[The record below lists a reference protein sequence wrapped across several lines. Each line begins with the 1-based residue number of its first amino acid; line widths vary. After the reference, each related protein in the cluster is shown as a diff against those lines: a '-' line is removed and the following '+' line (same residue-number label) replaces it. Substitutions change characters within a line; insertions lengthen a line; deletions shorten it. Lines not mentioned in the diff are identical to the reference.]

1 MNLTARTGMGMLC
14 LSLLFSIPSSSQDL
28 AGYRTGNYTGVDA
41 VFSNPANIAGSR
53 HRWDVNLFSLNVM
66 VGNDKAA
73 YSLKDIGHSLD
84 GDSLKNKI
92 AGANSGFTSAM
103 LSMNVLGPSF
113 MFSVGKKN
121 AFAFTSRV
129 RVMAN
134 TKRVDG
140 KLLNQ
145 FINQEVDDAGL
156 PYNFSTEGDN
166 LISVNAWTEFGASYG
181 RVIYDEGMHFLK
193 GGVTLK
199 YLAGVSNGYLQMTN
213 LKGTL
218 DADPHGV
225 YLSQTSGMVGLGFGG
240 HRIDDVKDGH
250 LGGFNSSGFGA
261 DLGFVYEFRPTAHE
275 YLLKVGVA
283 VLDLGSISYKQDTS
297 RTGAYTAHVTGAQKA
312 YLDDFGEVDNF
323 KDYFK
328 THPQYFTPTTLGDG
342 SKYSVGLPST
352 LQLDVDYHIFRG
364 FYANLAGQFSL
375 AGNKAYNSS
384 YYSAYTLTP
393 RYESKSFGFY
403 LPVNYNMLTHFNA
416 GFCFRIG
423 PMFLGSGSLLSAAIK
438 DSKQMDF
445 YLGFRFG
452 GLRKD

>member
-1 MNLTARTGMGMLC
+1 
-14 LSLLFSIPSSSQDL
+14 
-28 AGYRTGNYTGVDA
+28 
-41 VFSNPANIAGSR
+41 
-53 HRWDVNLFSLNVM
+53 M

-84 GDSLKNKI
+84 GDSLKGKI
-92 AGANSGFTSAM
+92 AGAKSGFTSAM
-103 LSMNVLGPSF
+103 LSVNVIGPSF
-113 MFSVGKKN
+113 MFNVGKKN
-121 AFAFTSRV
+121 AFAFTTRA

-134 TKRVDG
+134 TKKVDG

-145 FINQEVDDAGL
+145 FINQEIDDPDL

-166 LISVNAWTEFGASYG
+166 MISVNAWTEFGASYG

-193 GGVTLK
+193 GGITLK
-199 YLAGVSNGYLQMTN
+199 YLAGVANGYLQMSN

-218 DADPHGV
+218 NVDQNNGV
-225 YLSQTSGMVGLGFGG
+225 YLSQTTGVVGLGFGG
-240 HRIDDVKDGH
+240 NRIDDIKDGH

-261 DLGFVYEFRPTAHE
+261 DIGFSYEFRPLPNE

-283 VLDLGSISYKQDTS
+283 LLDVGSISYKQDTA
-297 RTGAYTAHVTGAQKA
+297 RTGNYTAHVTGAQRA

-323 KDYFK
+323 KDYFRA
-328 THPQYFTPTTLGDG
+328 HPQFFTPATLGDG
-342 SKYSVGLPST
+342 SKYSVGLPTT
-352 LQLDVDYHIFRG
+352 LQLNVDYHIFRG
-364 FYANLAGQFSL
+364 FYANLATQISL

-384 YYSAYTLTP
+384 YYGAYTLTP
-393 RYESKSFGFY
+393 RYEAKSFGFY
-403 LPVNYNMLTHFNA
+403 LPVNYNELTHFNA

-423 PMFLGSGSLLSAAIK
+423 PMFFGSGSLLSAAIK